1 MMEVEVTLLDG
12 SIIKVELD
20 KKASGN
26 ELVDKVSEHLNLV
39 EKDYF
44 GLIYVDKRDKVPNW
58 VSGDRRISKQLGC
71 EPRNCLF
78 QVKFYPPEPAQLSE
92 DLTRYQM
99 CLQIQNDIKTGKLP
113 CSFVTHALLGAY
125 VVQSELGD
133 YDPIEHGNGTEYL
146 QDFDFAPVQSEDLL
160 EKIAEIHRSTIKG
173 QTPAEAELHYLENA
187 KKLAMYGVNLHHAK
201 DSDNVDIMLG
211 VCSSGI
217 LVYRDRLRINRFAWP
232 KIIKIS
238 YKRNGFFVKLRPGE
252 FEQFE
257 STIGFKLVNHRAA
270 KRLWKICAEHHGF
283 FRLLSPEP
291 KEKFRFPRF
300 GSKFRYSGR
309 TQHQAAVSLKSEK
322 DKNTMD
328 KRMSPIEDE
337 PPGVQNLAIGEN
349 LSHPPYGSH
358 SMNLISEKK
367 DLSSGEHRK
376 RHTVHSDEPHITSER
391 LIHNNSD
398 LMMDALNQ
406 SYGGDATGKLE
417 SELAPPYDIL
427 GNHPPIQKLPSN
439 LNNVISPGSP
449 KSFVKPHVNKSIQE
463 DKIKSTVSSFKPI
476 SEPLTLPLHNDDKY
490 VSSSYETNVDDQI
503 STPFNASLRLDGPVE
518 ENFAFKSPGDKSFH
532 AITTSVGHMEE
543 ENGRK
548 TSFLSKSAVSGSKF
562 DEKTLLSH
570 QNVLHTST
578 IAGGEADR
586 YEIPKTSPAE
596 DIGTANL
603 RGEVVSSQTITS
615 KSRTVETTTYSLE
628 KDGDLET
635 RVEQKVTIQSDG
647 DPIDHD
653 EALAQAIQEATEMNP
668 DMTVEK
674 IEIHQTSQASD
685 ALTTLKRVFSNM
697 ANLMPGRPRRQQLY
711 RRANTSINFS
721 TLDPSTLGS
730 DHSYLS
736 CSNLLTDKLYGN
748 GNIIQNSSK
757 DSLSRINGS
766 NHDIS
771 SYKGSNS
778 NSFLNNC
785 DKRNSPDSSES
796 VINDLKISTF
806 PRLPKYSYLV
816 GRSGGH
822 QDNYK
827 RASDIMNNS
836 ATGGVKS
843 KNIFNSSSGAHA
855 PTSSTSR
862 NQYYDVNLNGLD
874 DKLPKYNVQKSKSYS
889 NVDLMYH
896 DGRIDDYSYLSLN
909 RRPAVQRFVK
919 VDESSED
926 LEYQRKKE
934 VDNLISK
941 YTKKKP
947 LDGNGN
953 KLYDSIVKP
962 IKKEA
967 SLSKH
972 TIHDQGG
979 YVNSTY
985 LNHYVPSS
993 SNANITNSSASLTAT
1008 TSNIAPT
1015 NNGDASIRGLSQ
1027 RNSFQEVSSFN
1038 IPDYSRKFNSSNI
1051 YEDHQTRYL
1060 TQSRSTANMLSH
1072 LGKGSNYQSQL
1083 SSQLPH
1089 SQSQT
1094 SLSRQQKTLSV
1105 HGMGAVNSFKPNM
1118 TCSSNTNFKDI
1129 EGSGEFDYSTQL
1141 RPKPETHRKK
1151 YSWNH
1156 TAPIPSLNPPHIGN
1170 DEDGHLAYKMGDVVE
1185 TENYRYK
1192 ILATLGEGT
1201 FGKVVKVKEL
1211 NSDKIV
1217 ALKIIKNVDKY
1228 REAAKLEV
1236 NVLEKIQEKDPTNI
1250 HLCGRM
1256 LSWFNYYGHMCL
1268 TFELLG
1274 LSVFDFLKEN
1284 NYHPYS
1290 LDQVRHITYQLCYAV
1305 KYIHSCKLTHTDLKP
1320 ENILFTNSDWEVSYN
1335 PKKKREYRRIK
1346 NTEVHLIDFGSATFD
1361 WEHHSKVVSTR
1372 HYRAPEV
1379 ILELG
1384 WSQPCDVWSIGCI
1397 MFELYLG
1404 FTLFQTHDNIEH
1416 LAMMEKIL
1424 GPVPDKLIRRSK
1436 TKFYAHG
1443 TLIWDENSAAGKYV
1457 KDNCRDL
1464 LKYKAS
1470 DVDDHNLLFDLIQ
1483 KMLMYDPS
1491 ERITLRESLLHPFFD
1506 KIPPHFRV
1514 DLHR

>member
-1 MMEVEVTLLDG
+1 
-12 SIIKVELD
+12 
-20 KKASGN
+20 
-26 ELVDKVSEHLNLV
+26 
-39 EKDYF
+39 
-44 GLIYVDKRDKVPNW
+44 
-58 VSGDRRISKQLGC
+58 
-71 EPRNCLF
+71 
-78 QVKFYPPEPAQLSE
+78 
-92 DLTRYQM
+92 
-99 CLQIQNDIKTGKLP
+99 
-113 CSFVTHALLGAY
+113 
-125 VVQSELGD
+125 
-133 YDPIEHGNGTEYL
+133 
-146 QDFDFAPVQSEDLL
+146 
-160 EKIAEIHRSTIKG
+160 
-173 QTPAEAELHYLENA
+173 
-187 KKLAMYGVNLHHAK
+187 
-201 DSDNVDIMLG
+201 
-211 VCSSGI
+211 
-217 LVYRDRLRINRFAWP
+217 
-232 KIIKIS
+232 
-238 YKRNGFFVKLRPGE
+238 
-252 FEQFE
+252 
-257 STIGFKLVNHRAA
+257 
-270 KRLWKICAEHHGF
+270 
-283 FRLLSPEP
+283 
-291 KEKFRFPRF
+291 
-300 GSKFRYSGR
+300 
-309 TQHQAAVSLKSEK
+309 
-322 DKNTMD
+322 
-328 KRMSPIEDE
+328 
-337 PPGVQNLAIGEN
+337 
-349 LSHPPYGSH
+349 
-358 SMNLISEKK
+358 
-367 DLSSGEHRK
+367 
-376 RHTVHSDEPHITSER
+376 
-391 LIHNNSD
+391 
-398 LMMDALNQ
+398 
-406 SYGGDATGKLE
+406 
-417 SELAPPYDIL
+417 
-427 GNHPPIQKLPSN
+427 
-439 LNNVISPGSP
+439 
-449 KSFVKPHVNKSIQE
+449 
-463 DKIKSTVSSFKPI
+463 
-476 SEPLTLPLHNDDKY
+476 
-490 VSSSYETNVDDQI
+490 
-503 STPFNASLRLDGPVE
+503 
-518 ENFAFKSPGDKSFH
+518 
-532 AITTSVGHMEE
+532 
-543 ENGRK
+543 
-548 TSFLSKSAVSGSKF
+548 
-562 DEKTLLSH
+562 
-570 QNVLHTST
+570 
-578 IAGGEADR
+578 
-586 YEIPKTSPAE
+586 
-596 DIGTANL
+596 
-603 RGEVVSSQTITS
+603 
-615 KSRTVETTTYSLE
+615 
-628 KDGDLET
+628 
-635 RVEQKVTIQSDG
+635 
-647 DPIDHD
+647 
-653 EALAQAIQEATEMNP
+653 
-668 DMTVEK
+668 
-674 IEIHQTSQASD
+674 
-685 ALTTLKRVFSNM
+685 M

-993 SNANITNSSASLTAT
+993 SSNANSTNSSASLTAT
-1008 TSNIAPT
+1008 TNNIAPT

>member
-1 MMEVEVTLLDG
+1 
-12 SIIKVELD
+12 
-20 KKASGN
+20 
-26 ELVDKVSEHLNLV
+26 
-39 EKDYF
+39 
-44 GLIYVDKRDKVPNW
+44 
-58 VSGDRRISKQLGC
+58 
-71 EPRNCLF
+71 
-78 QVKFYPPEPAQLSE
+78 
-92 DLTRYQM
+92 
-99 CLQIQNDIKTGKLP
+99 
-113 CSFVTHALLGAY
+113 
-125 VVQSELGD
+125 
-133 YDPIEHGNGTEYL
+133 
-146 QDFDFAPVQSEDLL
+146 
-160 EKIAEIHRSTIKG
+160 
-173 QTPAEAELHYLENA
+173 
-187 KKLAMYGVNLHHAK
+187 
-201 DSDNVDIMLG
+201 
-211 VCSSGI
+211 
-217 LVYRDRLRINRFAWP
+217 
-232 KIIKIS
+232 
-238 YKRNGFFVKLRPGE
+238 
-252 FEQFE
+252 
-257 STIGFKLVNHRAA
+257 
-270 KRLWKICAEHHGF
+270 
-283 FRLLSPEP
+283 
-291 KEKFRFPRF
+291 
-300 GSKFRYSGR
+300 
-309 TQHQAAVSLKSEK
+309 
-322 DKNTMD
+322 
-328 KRMSPIEDE
+328 
-337 PPGVQNLAIGEN
+337 
-349 LSHPPYGSH
+349 
-358 SMNLISEKK
+358 
-367 DLSSGEHRK
+367 
-376 RHTVHSDEPHITSER
+376 
-391 LIHNNSD
+391 
-398 LMMDALNQ
+398 
-406 SYGGDATGKLE
+406 
-417 SELAPPYDIL
+417 
-427 GNHPPIQKLPSN
+427 
-439 LNNVISPGSP
+439 
-449 KSFVKPHVNKSIQE
+449 
-463 DKIKSTVSSFKPI
+463 
-476 SEPLTLPLHNDDKY
+476 
-490 VSSSYETNVDDQI
+490 
-503 STPFNASLRLDGPVE
+503 
-518 ENFAFKSPGDKSFH
+518 
-532 AITTSVGHMEE
+532 
-543 ENGRK
+543 
-548 TSFLSKSAVSGSKF
+548 
-562 DEKTLLSH
+562 
-570 QNVLHTST
+570 
-578 IAGGEADR
+578 
-586 YEIPKTSPAE
+586 
-596 DIGTANL
+596 
-603 RGEVVSSQTITS
+603 
-615 KSRTVETTTYSLE
+615 
-628 KDGDLET
+628 
-635 RVEQKVTIQSDG
+635 
-647 DPIDHD
+647 
-653 EALAQAIQEATEMNP
+653 
-668 DMTVEK
+668 
-674 IEIHQTSQASD
+674 
-685 ALTTLKRVFSNM
+685 M

-926 LEYQRKKE
+926 LEYQRKKGGRQSH
-934 VDNLISK
+934 LK
-941 YTKKKP
+941 
-947 LDGNGN
+947 
-953 KLYDSIVKP
+953 
-962 IKKEA
+962 
-967 SLSKH
+967 
-972 TIHDQGG
+972 IHEKRSHWMGMEI
-979 YVNSTY
+979 NFTT
-985 LNHYVPSS
+985 PSS
-993 SNANITNSSASLTAT
+993 SNANSTNSSASLTAT
-1008 TSNIAPT
+1008 TNNIAPT

-1038 IPDYSRKFNSSNI
+1038 IPDYSRKFNSFKYLRRSSNSDPI
-1051 YEDHQTRYL
+1051 INR
-1060 TQSRSTANMLSH
+1060 
-1072 LGKGSNYQSQL
+1072 NYRLNCPIPNRRHPSQDNK
-1083 SSQLPH
+1083 
-1089 SQSQT
+1089 
-1094 SLSRQQKTLSV
+1094 KTLSV

-1118 TCSSNTNFKDI
+1118 TYRNQRPI
-1129 EGSGEFDYSTQL
+1129 E
-1141 RPKPETHRKK
+1141 KNI
-1151 YSWNH
+1151 SWNH

-1274 LSVFDFLKEN
+1274 LSVFDFLIGKCHIILKRKE
-1284 NYHPYS
+1284 S
-1290 LDQVRHITYQLCYAV
+1290 IDE
-1305 KYIHSCKLTHTDLKP
+1305 S
-1320 ENILFTNSDWEVSYN
+1320 
-1335 PKKKREYRRIK
+1335 K

-1404 FTLFQTHDNIEH
+1404 
-1416 LAMMEKIL
+1416 
-1424 GPVPDKLIRRSK
+1424 K

-1483 KMLMYDPS
+1483 KMLIRSSSMKNS
-1491 ERITLRESLLHPFFD
+1491 MMQQIFTTH
-1506 KIPPHFRV
+1506 
-1514 DLHR
+1514 